1 MENKYCDYFEV
12 KERYFPCIDESA
24 INQGEPWTNTY
35 PHETFISLINAI
47 EKMLGGSTNRSVWI
61 HGAYGTGKSKCA
73 LAVRRIL
80 EAPEQELRDYWNS
93 YESLKKNQALLEK
106 IIGHKERGIVTA
118 FRYAS
123 GNISTPQQ
131 LFRAV
136 QDSVKKALV
145 EQNIPY
151 QGERTLKESVI
162 AWMEDEIHSE
172 MVNKLLQRPE
182 WISTFSQSSAEEIVN
197 TLKKNSDVTKLMDN
211 IFALAAKEGIT
222 ALSLDSDR
230 LREWLLDVMSE
241 NNIKI
246 VLIWDEFSDFFRQNK
261 NSLSE
266 FQKIVAICQE
276 APFYFVVVTH
286 PITSISSN
294 DDSWK
299 IVQQRFDKTEI
310 TLPPNI
316 AFELIGHAFTPK
328 AAAKASWQQQSEEL
342 DSYCQNAR
350 KAVMKVAGVTDARI
364 MRDMLP
370 IHPMAALVLKN
381 IATAYQANQR
391 SMFDFIKT
399 PKDLNTQAFQWFIQ
413 ENGPESDRPLLTIDM
428 LWDFF
433 YENGRDYLS
442 SDIKLILDTYPQQ
455 TTLFE
460 KEKVVLKTILIMQAI
475 DQRLS
480 GTIDVLKPTDQ
491 NLTYAFEGDNP
502 EYESTCKGIAK
513 ALVDKGILIQTPIA
527 DGKKVYNAAVLAGD
541 GAKIEGYKKEVREK
555 GSTMKLITDAPAL
568 AGALSLTP
576 ALKLRYATAVD
587 TGYLPI
593 VTASDFVKTM
603 DVLKHKESGW
613 HFYAVLAM
621 AKTEEEAQSFR
632 NLIRNTIANDDYK
645 NIVVIDALSTPLG
658 IEAFEQYVD
667 YSAMSMYYNGNN
679 NQQSKENNKKAK
691 DVLEREWKERIH
703 DGQFIVYSYAEQN
716 GEKATGAN
724 AVHTILQTI
733 VLNRYRHVFDFT
745 KNLSETQLKLTNA
758 KQVSRYGIGDLDVKG
773 LISGCEKTVLAKVWN
788 RNNYWLVPELA
799 GESIVIIK
807 KAIDKM
813 IKEAFDN
820 TGKISIAE
828 IYDCLETTFGFS
840 PCNMSAFVTGFLLK
854 EYSSDPYRCMNSE
867 GHRDSMSPDKL
878 SEMIGNYIG
887 KSNAKT
893 TYIVSLTDAER
904 AFYDLTETAW
914 DITSNTCSSPGHAG
928 ALILAKMRELGY
940 PVWCLEDVDNHG
952 VFDIVKMYISL
963 VQSKGD
969 DAHDIASKIG
979 EVAMQRSSSAL
990 GLKTLLTAENCR
1002 KGMELF
1008 LERFDGGKIVN
1019 LSKEIGASMS
1029 TVMADIKKLF
1039 SVQYSA
1045 LWIGSTGE
1053 DEIRRLI
1060 TEYEVV
1066 KTTNIL
1072 LNVSTHSKDEAFKAW
1087 RETLKFIGFSCEA
1100 IKAKKPT
1107 LEKFFYSLNKITN
1120 FEDMLPDNMKSF
1132 LDEMVNHNT
1141 EIRDVLGNTLGVFC
1155 ELYSPYLEGFSPV
1168 ECEEIKNSITADMFS
1183 LSTTQSNSIV
1193 KNASETYKKNQV
1205 KAQLFQLWREKT
1217 GGTKNPR
1224 AWSAKY
1230 QTPILCLIDDIIYSE
1245 AKKAF
1250 ATLNS
1255 STASESEIKAALAF
1269 IESATFFDKIADEEF
1284 RNARFMETIVGGYV
1298 HLLGSIASIRDAL
1311 DKLGI
1316 EAYEWSDNPA
1326 VKAKIK
1332 SMASYE
1338 YNAGGSDKAVETIEA
1353 MSDEELKNWL
1363 KELAKKDIDLGVKII
1378 INGGK

>member
-1 MENKYCDYFEV
+1 MANKYCDYFEID
-12 KERYFPCIDESA
+12 ESYFPCIDESA
-24 INQGEPWTNTY
+24 INQGASWTKTY
-35 PHETFISLINAI
+35 PHETFISLLSAI

-61 HGAYGTGKSKCA
+61 HGAYGTGKSQCA

-80 EAPEQELRDYWNS
+80 EVPEQELRDYWNS
-93 YESLKKNQALLEK
+93 YEPLKKNQALLEK

-145 EQNIPY
+145 EQNITY

-182 WISTFSQSSAEEIVN
+182 WISTFSQSSAEEIIN
-197 TLKKNSDVTKLMDN
+197 TLKKSSDVSKLMDN

-230 LREWLLDVMSE
+230 LREWLLDVINE
-241 NNIKI
+241 NNVKI

-266 FQKIVAICQE
+266 FQKLVSICQE

-328 AAAKASWQQQSEEL
+328 SVAKASWMQQSEEL
-342 DSYCQNAR
+342 DAFCQNAR
-350 KAVMKVAGVTDARI
+350 KSVMKITGVTDARV

-455 TTLFE
+455 TSLFE

-475 DQRLS
+475 DQRLG

-491 NLTYAFEGDNP
+491 NLAYAFEGDNP

-555 GSTMKLITDAPAL
+555 GTTVKLVTDAPAL
-568 AGALSLTP
+568 ASALSLTP

-593 VTASDFVKTM
+593 VTASDFIKTM
-603 DVLKHKESGW
+603 DALKHKEAGW
-613 HFYAVLAM
+613 HFYAVLAL
-621 AKTEEEAQSFR
+621 AKTEEEAQNFR
-632 NLIRNTIANDDYK
+632 NLIRNTVANDEYK

-667 YSAMSMYYNGNN
+667 YAAMSMYYSGNN
-679 NQQSKENNKKAK
+679 NQQSKDNNKKAK
-691 DVLEREWKERIH
+691 DVLEREWKDRIH

-716 GEKATGAN
+716 GEKAIGAN

-733 VLNRYRHVFDFT
+733 VLSRYRHVFDFT

-758 KQVSRYGIGDLDVKG
+758 KQVSRYGVGDVDVKG
-773 LISGCEKTVLAKVWN
+773 LIAGCEKTVLAKVWN
-788 RNNYWLVPELA
+788 RSNYWSIPELS
-799 GESIVIIK
+799 GESIVIVK

-854 EYSSDPYRCMNSE
+854 EYSTDPYRCMNSE
-867 GHRDSMSPDKL
+867 GHRDSMTPDKL

-904 AFYDLTETAW
+904 AFYELTEAAW
-914 DITSNTCSSPGHAG
+914 SITPNTCSSPGHAG

-940 PVWCLEDVDNHG
+940 PVWCLEDVDNQG
-952 VFDIVKMYISL
+952 VFDIVKMYINL

-969 DAHDIASKIG
+969 DAHDIANKIG
-979 EVAMQRSSSAL
+979 EVAIQRPSSAEA
-990 GLKTLLTAENCR
+990 LKTLLTADNCK

-1008 LERFDGGKIVN
+1008 LDRFDGGKIVK

-1029 TVMADIKKLF
+1029 AVMSDIKKLF

-1045 LWIGSTGE
+1045 LWIGTTGE
-1053 DEIRRLI
+1053 DEIRRLA

-1066 KTTNIL
+1066 KMTNIL
-1072 LNVSTHSKDEAFKAW
+1072 LNVAAHSKEDAFKSW

-1107 LEKFFYSLNKITN
+1107 LDKFFYSLKKITN

-1132 LDEMVNHNT
+1132 LEEMINNNT
-1141 EIRDVLGNTLGVFC
+1141 EIRDILGDTLGIFC
-1155 ELYSPYLEGFSPV
+1155 TLYSPYLEGFSKA

-1193 KNASETYKKNQV
+1193 KNAADAYKKNQV
-1205 KAQLFQLWREKT
+1205 KAQLFKLWSEKAA
-1217 GGTKNPR
+1217 GTKNPR

-1230 QTPILCLIDDIIYSE
+1230 QTPILCLMDDSIYGE

-1250 ATLNS
+1250 TILNS
-1255 STASESEIKAALAF
+1255 STASELEIKSALAF
-1269 IESATFFDKIADEEF
+1269 IENATFFEQIADENF
-1284 RNARFMETIVGGYV
+1284 RNTRFMETIVGGYA
-1298 HLLGSIASIRDAL
+1298 HLLGGINDIRNAL

-1316 EAYEWSDNPA
+1316 EPYEWSENPV
-1326 VKAKIK
+1326 VKGKIK

-1338 YNAGGSDKAVETIEA
+1338 YNAGGSDKAIETIEA
-1353 MSDEELKNWL
+1353 MSDIELKNWL
-1363 KELAKKDIDLGVKII
+1363 KELAKQDIDLGVKII